1 MLLLLLLCP
10 KSPFVSFGIGVAD
23 EDDCVDSSMAARTL
37 RNFDSDFLDIWL
49 CVVMEPGGC
58 EFRLASLEV
67 GDTEGEGAVLIGGDI
82 ERGGVVEEEAGTS
95 AQAALDSKKPP
106 VVGVQEFCP
115 ETMPSLLV
123 SSSVAVDVI
132 GLGLDDGTLAMTA
145 SGGRIENILSSAGGG
160 PYASNGSGTA

>member
-1 MLLLLLLCP
+1 MLEVSVSETDLWTVGMLLLLLCP

-82 ERGGVVEEEAGTS
+82 ERGGVGE
-95 AQAALDSKKPP
+95 
-106 VVGVQEFCP
+106 P
-115 ETMPSLLV
+115 ERLR
-123 SSSVAVDVI
+123 D
-132 GLGLDDGTLAMTA
+132 
-145 SGGRIENILSSAGGG
+145 GGG
-160 PYASNGSGTA
+160 E